1 MSRCFNNIAK
11 FLKDKRTH
19 HPKEYSQSE
28 LSHILG
34 YKNGQFISNVE
45 RGLCS
50 VPLKSLPKICEVLE
64 IDRDELKK
72 VLLDDYEKTLEEHL
86 NAGDKKEEDKSA
98 EAQESTNVEP
108 KQEATHF

>member
-1 MSRCFNNIAK
+1 MSRCFNHIAK

-64 IDRDELKK
+64 INKDELKK
-72 VLLDDYEKTLEEHL
+72 VLLEDYEKTLEEHL
-86 NAGDKKEEDKSA
+86 EASTEPKAEETV
-98 EAQESTNVEP
+98 EAQESQNVEP
-108 KQEATHF
+108 KQEATPY

>member
-19 HPKEYSQSE
+19 HPKEFSQSE

-64 IDRDELKK
+64 INKDELKK
-72 VLLDDYEKTLEEHL
+72 VLLDDYEKTLEDHL
-86 NAGDKKEEDKSA
+86 EVAEAPAQESTI
-98 EAQESTNVEP
+98 EAQESVNTPP
-108 KQEATHF
+108 KQEATPF

>member
-1 MSRCFNNIAK
+1 MSRCFTNIAK

-28 LSHILG
+28 LSNILG

-50 VPLKSLPKICEVLE
+50 IPLKSLPKICQVLE
-64 IDRDELKK
+64 INKDELKK
-72 VLLDDYEKTLEEHL
+72 VLLEDYEKTLEKHL
-86 NAGDKKEEDKSA
+86 DVAETPVQENKI
-98 EAQESTNVEP
+98 EAQESANTSP
-108 KQEATHF
+108 KQEATPF